1 MPFIRRLG
9 LFLVGLSVGLI
20 FLAIFLRRKSDETG
34 TSFCYFPNCRVLK
47 ELRSKPQGYS
57 VGIREMMS
65 DGALDSLAIAQ
76 FLSDGDVD
84 FRRSRT
90 EEQPCTV
97 YFIEGP
103 LNGKQAVLEVQNCK
117 DSVVILGLE

>member
-34 TSFCYFPNCRVLK
+34 TAFCYFPNCRVLK
-47 ELRSKPQGYS
+47 ELRSKPLGYS
-57 VGIREMMS
+57 AGIRQMMTN
-65 DGALDSLAIAQ
+65 GALDSTAIAG
-76 FLSDGDVD
+76 FLSEGDVD
-84 FRRSRT
+84 FRRSNT
-90 EEQPCTV
+90 SVQPCTI

-103 LNGKQAVLEVQNCK
+103 LNGKQAVLEVQNCR